1 MNRGRGWGES
11 TYTYLLQRKPRSKS
25 SGLCLDPDRG
35 GRRQAI
41 GLRYPPMDQEEASL
55 CEGVGAVENLKL
67 AHRAGKVVVAAPK
80 VGDAV
85 PSIGA

>member
-41 GLRYPPMDQEEASL
+41 GLRYPSMDQEEASL
-55 CEGVGAVENLKL
+55 
-67 AHRAGKVVVAAPK
+67 
-80 VGDAV
+80 
-85 PSIGA
+85 